1 MRGSKIGDKMPDD
14 RLPDERALP
23 RIKAGIWVQMALRMG
38 QANGQFAAVL
48 KRGDADAGGV
58 LAVLRSRKGLSV
70 LSQVR
75 TGEGEAAW
83 LRATGAAPVDQE
95 TADAYVAR
103 QVKFD
108 PDLWVIEFETT
119 DLLPPFEAR
128 IV

>member
-1 MRGSKIGDKMPDD
+1 MTQ
-14 RLPDERALP
+14 P
-23 RIKAGIWVQMALRMG
+23 RIKAGFWVQMALRMG
-38 QANGQFAAVL
+38 QADGRFAAVL

-58 LAVLRSRKGLSV
+58 LVVLRTREGLSV
-70 LSQVR
+70 LTQMR
-75 TGEGEAAW
+75 TAEGEAAW
-83 LRATGAAPVDQE
+83 LRATGPAVVDQA

-108 PDLWVIEFETT
+108 PDLWVLEFETA

>member
-1 MRGSKIGDKMPDD
+1 MT
-14 RLPDERALP
+14 EP
-23 RIKAGIWVQMALRMG
+23 RIKAGLWVKMALRLG
-38 QANGQFAAVL
+38 QQDGRFAAVL

-58 LAVLRSRKGLSV
+58 LAVLRSRLGLSV

-83 LRATGAAPVDQE
+83 LRATGSAPVDQE

-103 QVKFD
+103 QLKFD
-108 PDLWVIEFETT
+108 PDLWVLEFETQ
-119 DLLPPFEAR
+119 DLLPPFDGR